1 MAVPSA
7 GAAIGNTFL
16 STGAGKPTNVREDLA
31 DMIWEIDPEETPLVT
46 AAGRGTDAEQVNTEW
61 LVQELNAADSNVQ
74 PEGFRYVAQPAK
86 TPTRLNNFCQIMFRS
101 VTVSNTLRAS
111 DSVGGDEW
119 NRQMLM
125 KGVEVRRDL
134 EWWVTRDKVRAGTDP
149 RQMSGI
155 QTFISNGSMGAGT
168 GALSSGN
175 GSNAPVAG
183 TQRTMTLDMV
193 AQAMQAAFTVGGKP
207 TLGLLSPRLKRVF
220 SGLAQGG
227 AGNAIV
233 AQNVVQATAP
243 AATTIIGAVD
253 AYLSDFGRIE
263 IAPDIFMPDNIML
276 LIDKQYIEIAPLT
289 DRDMN
294 TEEYAKTGDAADGGV
309 VFEGSLRVTAPKA
322 HAMVGDLS

>member
-7 GAAIGNTFL
+7 GAAIGNTFI
-16 STGAGKPTNVREDLA
+16 STGANAPTNVREDIA
-31 DMIWEIDPEETPLVT
+31 DQIWRIDPEETPLVI
-46 AAGRGTDAEQVNTEW
+46 AAGRGAEAEQVHTEW
-61 LVQELNAADSNVQ
+61 LDQELNAADANVQ
-74 PEGFRYVAQPAK
+74 PEGFRYIAQPAK
-86 TPTRLNNFCQIMFRS
+86 RPARLGNFCQIMFRS

-119 NRQMLM
+119 TRQMLM

-134 EWWVTRDKVRAGTDP
+134 EWWVTRGLVRTGTDP

-155 QTFISNGSMGAGT
+155 QTFITNGSMGAGT
-168 GALSSGN
+168 GAMPAGD
-175 GSNAPVAG
+175 GSNGPVAG
-183 TQRTMTLDMV
+183 TPRTMTLDFV
-193 AQAMQAAFTVGGKP
+193 ALALQQAFTVGGKP

-227 AGNAIV
+227 TGNAIV

-243 AATTIIGAVD
+243 KAMTIVGAVD
-253 AYLSDFGRIE
+253 AYLSDFGQIQV
-263 IAPDIFMPDNIML
+263 APDIFMPDGIML
-276 LIDKQYIEIAPLT
+276 LIDKDYVEIAPLT

-294 TEEYAKTGDAADGGV
+294 IEEYAKTGDAADGGV
-309 VFEGSLRVTAPKA
+309 VFEGTLRVTAPKA

>member
-7 GAAIGNTFL
+7 GQPIANTYMA
-16 STGAGKPTNVREDLA
+16 TGPAPTNVREDLA
-31 DMIWEIDPEETPLVT
+31 DMIWRIDPEETPFVT
-46 AAGRGTDAEQVNTEW
+46 AIGRGADAEQVMTEW
-61 LVQELNAADSNVQ
+61 LLQELNAADSNVQ
-74 PEGFRYVAQPAK
+74 PEGFRYLAQPAK
-86 TPTRLNNFCQIMFRS
+86 APYRLNNFCQIMFRS

-134 EWWVTRDKVRAGTDP
+134 EWWTTRGMVRTGTDP

-155 QTFISNGSMGAGT
+155 QTWITNGSMGGGIGAMPT
-168 GALSSGN
+168 GD
-175 GSNAPVAG
+175 GSNGPVGG
-183 TQRTMTLDMV
+183 TTRTMTLDLV
-193 AQAMQAAFTVGGKP
+193 AQAMQMAFTVGGKP
-207 TLGLLSPRLKRVF
+207 RLGLLSPRLKRVF

-233 AQNVVQATAP
+233 SQNIVQATAP
-243 AATTIIGAVD
+243 VATTIVGAVD
-253 AYLSDFGRIE
+253 AYLSDFGRIQ
-263 IAPDIFMPDNIML
+263 IAPNIFMPDNVML
-276 LIDKQYIEIAPLT
+276 LIDPAFAEMAPLT
-289 DRDMN
+289 GRDMN

-309 VFEGSLRVTAPKA
+309 VFEGTLRVMAPKA